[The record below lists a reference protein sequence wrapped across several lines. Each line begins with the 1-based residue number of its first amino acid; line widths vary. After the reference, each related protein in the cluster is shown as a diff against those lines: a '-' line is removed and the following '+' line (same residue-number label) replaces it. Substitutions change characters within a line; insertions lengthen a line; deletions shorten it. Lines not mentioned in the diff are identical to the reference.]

1 MEERKLTCDVM
12 YFLGIGGIGMSALAR
27 YFHRKGVHVM
37 GYDRTSTALTTE
49 LELEGISVQYE
60 DSVMSLP
67 QLLHSTPKEKVLVVR
82 TPAVPKDSSQL
93 QYFLQHEFRIWKR
106 SELLGYIT
114 QLDETIAIGGTH
126 GKTTTSTLV
135 AHILHSTIGCNAFLG
150 GISSNFNSNVL
161 LSNTSR
167 TVVEADEFDRSFL
180 TLYPKISALTSM
192 DPDHLDIYGNEES
205 IREGFLLFLK
215 QTRADGNI
223 VVKKELNIHE
233 ELKLERSVVLTYSIL
248 SEADYFATNIR
259 IEEGSYVFDFHSP
272 QVELLG
278 VRLGLPGRHNVEN
291 AVVAMACSLL
301 AGVVLNELPAVL
313 SSFKGVARRFDVRF
327 KSESGVYIDD
337 YAHHPT
343 ELSACIR
350 SVRELFPD
358 KKIIGIF
365 QPHLF
370 SRTRDFADG
379 FAESLELLDIPI
391 LLPIYP
397 ARELPIEGIDSQWL
411 FDKIRKTDKYLVE
424 KDAIFT
430 LLNKLQFDVLLT
442 LGAGDIDSLVSPLEV
457 YMKERTK

>member
-1 MEERKLTCDVM
+1 MEKRELTCDVM

-49 LELEGISVQYE
+49 LEIEGISVQYE

-67 QLLHSTPKEKVLVVR
+67 QLLHSTPKEKILVVR
-82 TPAVPKDSSQL
+82 TPAVPKDSAQL

-114 QLDETIAIGGTH
+114 QLDDTIAIGGTH
-126 GKTTTSTLV
+126 GKTTTSTMV

-150 GISSNFNSNVL
+150 GISSNFKSNVL
-161 LSNTSR
+161 LSDTSR

-180 TLYPKISALTSM
+180 TLFPKISALTSM
-192 DPDHLDIYGNEES
+192 DADHLDIYGDEAS

-215 QTRADGNI
+215 QTREDGSV

-233 ELKLERSVVLTYSIL
+233 DLKSARSGVFTYSIL
-248 SEADYFATNIR
+248 SEADYVATNIR
-259 IEEGSYVFDFHSP
+259 IEEGAYVFDFNSP
-272 QVELLG
+272 FGQLSQ

-301 AGVVLNELPAVL
+301 AGVSINDLPNVLE
-313 SSFKGVARRFDVRF
+313 SFKGVARRFDVRF
-327 KSESGVYIDD
+327 KGESGVYIDD

-350 SVRELFPD
+350 SVKELFPN
-358 KKIIGIF
+358 KKIVGVF

-370 SRTRDFADG
+370 TRTRDFVDG
-379 FAESLELLDIPI
+379 FAESLALLDVPI

-411 FDKIRKTDKYLVE
+411 FDKIQKDEKYLVE

-442 LGAGDIDSLVSPLEV
+442 LGAGDIDTLVSPLEV
-457 YMKERTK
+457 YMKGSV

>member
-1 MEERKLTCDVM
+1 
-12 YFLGIGGIGMSALAR
+12 MSALAR

-49 LELEGISVQYE
+49 LEMEGISIQYE

-67 QLLHSTPKEKVLVVR
+67 QLLHSTPKEKILVVR

-93 QYFLQHEFRIWKR
+93 QYFLQHEYRIWKR

-114 QLDETIAIGGTH
+114 QLDDTIAIGGTH

-150 GISSNFNSNVL
+150 GISSNFKSNVL
-161 LSNTSR
+161 LSDTSR

-180 TLYPKISALTSM
+180 TLFPKISALTSM
-192 DPDHLDIYGNEES
+192 DADHLDIYGDEAS

-215 QTRADGNI
+215 QTRGDGSV

-233 ELKLERSVVLTYSIL
+233 DLKSARSGVFTYSIL
-248 SEADYFATNIR
+248 SDADYVATNIR
-259 IEEGSYVFDFHSP
+259 IEEGAYVFDFKSP
-272 QVELLG
+272 FGQLNN

-301 AGVVLNELPAVL
+301 SGVSINDLPNVLE
-313 SSFKGVARRFDVRF
+313 SFKGVARRFDVRF
-327 KSESGVYIDD
+327 KGESGVYVDD

-350 SVRELFPD
+350 SVKELFPN
-358 KKIIGIF
+358 KKIVGVF

-370 SRTRDFADG
+370 TRTRDFADG
-379 FAESLELLDIPI
+379 FAESLALLDVPI

-411 FDKIRKTDKYLVE
+411 FDKIQKDEKYLVE

-442 LGAGDIDSLVSPLEV
+442 LGAGDIDTLVSPLEV
-457 YMKERTK
+457 YMKGRV

>member
-1 MEERKLTCDVM
+1 MEKRELTCDVM

-49 LELEGISVQYE
+49 LEMEGISIQYE

-67 QLLHSTPKEKVLVVR
+67 QLLHSTPKEKILVVR

-93 QYFLQHEFRIWKR
+93 QYFLQHEYRIWKR

-114 QLDETIAIGGTH
+114 QLDDTIAIGGTH

-150 GISSNFNSNVL
+150 GISSNFKSNVL
-161 LSNTSR
+161 LSDTSR

-180 TLYPKISALTSM
+180 TLFPKISALTSM
-192 DPDHLDIYGNEES
+192 DADHLDIYGDEAS

-215 QTRADGNI
+215 QTREDGSV

-233 ELKLERSVVLTYSIL
+233 DLKSARSGVFTYSIL
-248 SEADYFATNIR
+248 SDADYVATNIR
-259 IEEGSYVFDFHSP
+259 IEEGAYVFDFNSP
-272 QVELLG
+272 FGQLSH

-301 AGVVLNELPAVL
+301 SGVSINDLPNVLE
-313 SSFKGVARRFDVRF
+313 SFKGVARRFDVRF
-327 KSESGVYIDD
+327 KGESGVYVDD

-350 SVRELFPD
+350 SVKELFPN
-358 KKIIGIF
+358 KKIVGVF

-370 SRTRDFADG
+370 TRTRDFADG
-379 FAESLELLDIPI
+379 FAESLALLDVPI

-411 FDKIRKTDKYLVE
+411 FDKIQKDEKYLVE

-442 LGAGDIDSLVSPLEV
+442 LGAGDIDTLVSPLEV
-457 YMKERTK
+457 YMKGRV

>member
-180 TLYPKISALTSM
+180 TLFPKISALTSM

-215 QTRADGNI
+215 QTCADGNV
-223 VVKKELNIHE
+223 VVKKELNIHD
-233 ELKLERSVVLTYSIL
+233 ELMAERKGVLTYSIL
-248 SEADYFATNIR
+248 SEADYFAKNIR

-272 QVELLG
+272 QGELLG

-301 AGVVLNELPAVL
+301 AGVALNELPAVL

-358 KKIIGIF
+358 KEIIGIF

>member
-67 QLLHSTPKEKVLVVR
+67 QLLHSTPKEKVLIVR

-150 GISSNFNSNVL
+150 GISSNFKSNVL
-161 LSNTSR
+161 LSDTSR

-180 TLYPKISALTSM
+180 TLFPKISALTSM

-215 QTRADGNI
+215 QTHADGSI
-223 VVKKELNIHE
+223 VVKKELNIQDD
-233 ELKLERSVVLTYSIL
+233 LKAERSGVFTYSIL
-248 SEADYFATNIR
+248 SEADYSGTNIR
-259 IEEGSYVFDFHSP
+259 IENGAYVFDFNSP
-272 QVELLG
+272 FGELAH

-291 AVVAMACSLL
+291 AVVAMACALL
-301 AGVVLNELPAVL
+301 TGVDIYDLPDAL
-313 SSFKGVARRFDVRF
+313 ESFKGVSRRFDVRL
-327 KSESGVYIDD
+327 KSEAAVYIDD

-350 SVRELFPD
+350 SVRELFPN
-358 KKIIGIF
+358 KKIAGIF

-370 SRTRDFADG
+370 TRTRDFAEG
-379 FAESLELLDIPI
+379 FAESLALLDIPI

-397 ARELPIEGIDSQWL
+397 ARELPLEGIDSQWL
-411 FDKIRKTDKYLVE
+411 FDKILKEDKYLVD

-430 LLNKLQFDVLLT
+430 LLNKLRFDVLLT
-442 LGAGDIDSLVSPLEV
+442 LGAGDIDTLVSPLEG
-457 YMKERTK
+457 YMKERGK

>member
-1 MEERKLTCDVM
+1 MEKRELTCDVM

-49 LELEGISVQYE
+49 LEMEGISIQYE

-67 QLLHSTPKEKVLVVR
+67 QLLHSTPKEKILVVR

-93 QYFLQHEFRIWKR
+93 QYFLQHEYRIWKR

-114 QLDETIAIGGTH
+114 QLDDTIAIGGTH

-150 GISSNFNSNVL
+150 GISSNFKSNVL
-161 LSNTSR
+161 LSDTSR

-180 TLYPKISALTSM
+180 TLFPKISALTSM
-192 DPDHLDIYGNEES
+192 DADHLDIYGDEAS

-215 QTRADGNI
+215 QTRGDGSV

-233 ELKLERSVVLTYSIL
+233 DLKSARSGVFTYSIL
-248 SEADYFATNIR
+248 SDADYVATNIR
-259 IEEGSYVFDFHSP
+259 IEEGAYVFDFKSP
-272 QVELLG
+272 FGQLNN

-301 AGVVLNELPAVL
+301 SGVSINDLPNVLE
-313 SSFKGVARRFDVRF
+313 SFKGVARRFDVRF
-327 KSESGVYIDD
+327 KGESGVYVDD

-350 SVRELFPD
+350 SVKELFPN
-358 KKIIGIF
+358 KKIVGVF

-370 SRTRDFADG
+370 TRTRDFADG
-379 FAESLELLDIPI
+379 FAESLALLDVPI

-411 FDKIRKTDKYLVE
+411 FDKIQKDEKYLVE

-442 LGAGDIDSLVSPLEV
+442 LGAGDIDTLVSPLEV
-457 YMKERTK
+457 YMKGRV

>member
-1 MEERKLTCDVM
+1 
-12 YFLGIGGIGMSALAR
+12 
-27 YFHRKGVHVM
+27 
-37 GYDRTSTALTTE
+37 
-49 LELEGISVQYE
+49 
-60 DSVMSLP
+60 
-67 QLLHSTPKEKVLVVR
+67 
-82 TPAVPKDSSQL
+82 
-93 QYFLQHEFRIWKR
+93 
-106 SELLGYIT
+106 LGYIT

-272 QVELLG
+272 QGELLG

>member
-272 QVELLG
+272 QGELLG

>member
-1 MEERKLTCDVM
+1 
-12 YFLGIGGIGMSALAR
+12 MSALAR

-49 LELEGISVQYE
+49 LEMEGISIQYE

-67 QLLHSTPKEKVLVVR
+67 QLLHSTPKEKILVVR

-93 QYFLQHEFRIWKR
+93 QYFLQHEYRIWKR

-114 QLDETIAIGGTH
+114 QLDDTIAIGGTH

-150 GISSNFNSNVL
+150 GISSNFKSNVL
-161 LSNTSR
+161 LSDTSR

-180 TLYPKISALTSM
+180 TLFPKISALTSM
-192 DPDHLDIYGNEES
+192 DADHLDIYGDEAS

-215 QTRADGNI
+215 QTREDGSV

-233 ELKLERSVVLTYSIL
+233 DLKSARSGVFTYSIL
-248 SEADYFATNIR
+248 SEADYVATNIR
-259 IEEGSYVFDFHSP
+259 IEEGAYVFDFKSP
-272 QVELLG
+272 FGQLNN

-301 AGVVLNELPAVL
+301 SGVSINDLPNVLE
-313 SSFKGVARRFDVRF
+313 SFKGVARRFDVRF
-327 KSESGVYIDD
+327 KGESGVYVDD

-350 SVRELFPD
+350 SVKELFPN
-358 KKIIGIF
+358 KKIVGVF

-370 SRTRDFADG
+370 TRTRDFVDG
-379 FAESLELLDIPI
+379 FAESLALLDVPI

-411 FDKIRKTDKYLVE
+411 FDKIQKDEKYLVE

-442 LGAGDIDSLVSPLEV
+442 LGAGDIDTLVSPLEV
-457 YMKERTK
+457 YMKGRV

>member
-1 MEERKLTCDVM
+1 
-12 YFLGIGGIGMSALAR
+12 MSALAR

-49 LELEGISVQYE
+49 LEIEGISVQYE

-67 QLLHSTPKEKVLVVR
+67 QLLHSTPKEKILVVR
-82 TPAVPKDSSQL
+82 TPAVPKDSAQL

-114 QLDETIAIGGTH
+114 QLDDTIAIGGTH
-126 GKTTTSTLV
+126 GKTTTSTMV

-150 GISSNFNSNVL
+150 GISSNFKSNVL
-161 LSNTSR
+161 LSDTSR

-180 TLYPKISALTSM
+180 TLFPKISALTSM
-192 DPDHLDIYGNEES
+192 DADHLDIYGDEAS

-215 QTRADGNI
+215 QTREDGSV

-233 ELKLERSVVLTYSIL
+233 DLKSARSGVFTYSIL
-248 SEADYFATNIR
+248 SEADYVATNIR
-259 IEEGSYVFDFHSP
+259 IEEGAYVFDFNSP
-272 QVELLG
+272 FGQLSQ

-301 AGVVLNELPAVL
+301 AGVSINDLPNVLE
-313 SSFKGVARRFDVRF
+313 SFKGVARRFDVRF
-327 KSESGVYIDD
+327 KGESGVYIDD

-350 SVRELFPD
+350 SVKELFPN
-358 KKIIGIF
+358 KKIVGVF

-370 SRTRDFADG
+370 TRTRDFVDG
-379 FAESLELLDIPI
+379 FAESLALLDVPI

-411 FDKIRKTDKYLVE
+411 FDKIQKDEKYLVE

-442 LGAGDIDSLVSPLEV
+442 LGAGDIDTLVSPLEV
-457 YMKERTK
+457 YMKGRV

>member
-1 MEERKLTCDVM
+1 MEKRELTCDVM

-49 LELEGISVQYE
+49 LEIEGISVQYE

-67 QLLHSTPKEKVLVVR
+67 QLLHSTPKEKILVVR
-82 TPAVPKDSSQL
+82 TPAVPKDSAQL

-114 QLDETIAIGGTH
+114 QLDDTIAIGGTH
-126 GKTTTSTLV
+126 GKTTTSTMV

-150 GISSNFNSNVL
+150 GISSNFKSNVL
-161 LSNTSR
+161 LSDTSR

-180 TLYPKISALTSM
+180 TLFPKISALTSM
-192 DPDHLDIYGNEES
+192 DADHLDIYGDEAS

-215 QTRADGNI
+215 QTREDGSV

-233 ELKLERSVVLTYSIL
+233 DLKSARSGVFTYSIL
-248 SEADYFATNIR
+248 SEADYVATNIR
-259 IEEGSYVFDFHSP
+259 IEEGAYVFDFNSP
-272 QVELLG
+272 FGQLSQ

-301 AGVVLNELPAVL
+301 AGVSINDLPNVLE
-313 SSFKGVARRFDVRF
+313 SFKGVARRFDVRF
-327 KSESGVYIDD
+327 KGESGVYIDD

-350 SVRELFPD
+350 SVKELFPN
-358 KKIIGIF
+358 KKIVGVF

-370 SRTRDFADG
+370 TRTRDFVDG
-379 FAESLELLDIPI
+379 FAESLALLDVPI

-411 FDKIRKTDKYLVE
+411 FDKIQKDEKYLVE

-442 LGAGDIDSLVSPLEV
+442 LGAGDIDTLVSPLEV
-457 YMKERTK
+457 YMKGRV

>member
-1 MEERKLTCDVM
+1 MEKRELTCEVM

-27 YFHRKGVHVM
+27 YFHRKGIHVM

-67 QLLHSTPKEKVLVVR
+67 QLLHSTPKEKILVVR
-82 TPAVPKDSSQL
+82 TPAVPKDSAQL
-93 QYFLQHEFRIWKR
+93 QYFLQHEYRIWKR

-150 GISSNFNSNVL
+150 GISSNFKSNVL

-180 TLYPKISALTSM
+180 TLFPRISALTSM
-192 DPDHLDIYGNEES
+192 DADHLDIYGNEAS

-215 QTRADGNI
+215 QTHPDGYI
-223 VVKKELNIHE
+223 VVKRELNIHE
-233 ELKLERSVVLTYSIL
+233 QLQAERKGVLTYSIL
-248 SEADYFATNIR
+248 SEADYYATDIR
-259 IEEGSYVFDFHSP
+259 IEDGVYVFDFHSP
-272 QVELLG
+272 FGELSR
-278 VRLGLPGRHNVEN
+278 VQLGLPGRHNVEN
-291 AVVAMACSLL
+291 AVAAMACALL
-301 AGVVLNELPAVL
+301 SGVSPVDLPETLAN
-313 SSFKGVARRFDVRF
+313 FKGVARRFDVRF
-327 KSESGVYIDD
+327 KTEKGVYIDD

-343 ELSACIR
+343 ELAAAIK
-350 SVRELFPD
+350 SVRELFPE
-358 KKIIGIF
+358 KRIAGVF

-370 SRTRDFADG
+370 SRTRDFVDG
-379 FAESLELLDIPI
+379 FAESLALLDVPV

-397 ARELPIEGIDSQWL
+397 ARELPIQGIDSQWL
-411 FDKIRKTDKYLVE
+411 FDKIQKTEKYLVE

-442 LGAGDIDSLVSPLEV
+442 LGAGDIDTLVSPLEM
-457 YMKERTK
+457 YMKERVK

>member
-1 MEERKLTCDVM
+1 MEKRELTCDVM

-49 LELEGISVQYE
+49 LEMEGISIQYE

-67 QLLHSTPKEKVLVVR
+67 QLLHSTPKEKILVVR
-82 TPAVPKDSSQL
+82 TPAVPKDSAQL
-93 QYFLQHEFRIWKR
+93 QYFLQHEYRIWKR

-114 QLDETIAIGGTH
+114 QLDDTIAIGGTH

-150 GISSNFNSNVL
+150 GISSNFKSNVL
-161 LSNTSR
+161 LSDTSR

-180 TLYPKISALTSM
+180 TLFPKISALTSM
-192 DPDHLDIYGNEES
+192 DADHLDIYGDEAS

-215 QTRADGNI
+215 QTRGDGSV

-233 ELKLERSVVLTYSIL
+233 DLKSARSGVFTYSIL
-248 SEADYFATNIR
+248 SDADYVATNIR
-259 IEEGSYVFDFHSP
+259 IEEGAYVFDFKSP
-272 QVELLG
+272 FGQLNN

-301 AGVVLNELPAVL
+301 SGVSINDLPNVLE
-313 SSFKGVARRFDVRF
+313 SFKGVARRFDVRF
-327 KSESGVYIDD
+327 KGESGVYVDD

-350 SVRELFPD
+350 SVKELFPN
-358 KKIIGIF
+358 KKIVGVF

-370 SRTRDFADG
+370 TRTRDFADG
-379 FAESLELLDIPI
+379 FAESLAILDVPI

-411 FDKIRKTDKYLVE
+411 FDKIQKDEKYLEE

-442 LGAGDIDSLVSPLEV
+442 LGAGDIDTLVSPLEV
-457 YMKERTK
+457 YMKGRV

>member
-27 YFHRKGVHVM
+27 YFHRKGVHVL

-180 TLYPKISALTSM
+180 TLFPKISALTSM

-215 QTRADGNI
+215 QTRADGNV
-223 VVKKELNIHE
+223 VVKKELNIHD
-233 ELKLERSVVLTYSIL
+233 ELMAERKGVLTYSIL
-248 SEADYFATNIR
+248 SEADYFARNIR

-272 QVELLG
+272 QGELLG

-301 AGVVLNELPAVL
+301 AGVELNELPAVL

-327 KSESGVYIDD
+327 KSDRGVYIDD

-358 KKIIGIF
+358 KKIAGIF

-411 FDKIRKTDKYLVE
+411 FDKIQKTDKYLVE

-457 YMKERTK
+457 YMKGV

>member
-180 TLYPKISALTSM
+180 TLFPKISALTSM

-215 QTRADGNI
+215 QTCADGNV
-223 VVKKELNIHE
+223 VVKKELNIHD
-233 ELKLERSVVLTYSIL
+233 ELMAERKGVLTYSIL
-248 SEADYFATNIR
+248 SEADYFAKNIR

-272 QVELLG
+272 QGELLG

-301 AGVVLNELPAVL
+301 AGVALNELPAVL

-358 KKIIGIF
+358 KEIIGIF

-457 YMKERTK
+457 YMKGV

>member
-259 IEEGSYVFDFHSP
+259 IKEGSYVFDFHSP
-272 QVELLG
+272 QGELLG

>member
-1 MEERKLTCDVM
+1 
-12 YFLGIGGIGMSALAR
+12 MSALAR

-49 LELEGISVQYE
+49 LEIEGISVQYE

-67 QLLHSTPKEKVLVVR
+67 QLLHSTPKEKILVVR
-82 TPAVPKDSSQL
+82 TPAVPKDSAQL

-114 QLDETIAIGGTH
+114 QLDDTIAIGGTH
-126 GKTTTSTLV
+126 GKTTTSTMV

-150 GISSNFNSNVL
+150 GISSNFKSNVL
-161 LSNTSR
+161 LSDTSR

-180 TLYPKISALTSM
+180 TLFPKISALTSM
-192 DPDHLDIYGNEES
+192 DADHLDIYGDEAS

-215 QTRADGNI
+215 QTREDGSV

-233 ELKLERSVVLTYSIL
+233 DLKSARSGVFTYSIL
-248 SEADYFATNIR
+248 SEADYVATNIR
-259 IEEGSYVFDFHSP
+259 IEEGAYVFDFNSP
-272 QVELLG
+272 FGQLSQ

-301 AGVVLNELPAVL
+301 AGVSINDLPNVLE
-313 SSFKGVARRFDVRF
+313 SFKGVARRFDVRF
-327 KSESGVYIDD
+327 KGESGVYIDD

-350 SVRELFPD
+350 SVKELFPN
-358 KKIIGIF
+358 KKIVGVF

-370 SRTRDFADG
+370 TRTRDFVDG
-379 FAESLELLDIPI
+379 FAESLALLDVPI

-411 FDKIRKTDKYLVE
+411 FDKIQKDEKYLVE

-442 LGAGDIDSLVSPLEV
+442 LGAGDIDTLVSPLEV
-457 YMKERTK
+457 YMKGSV

>member
-1 MEERKLTCDVM
+1 MEKRELTCDVM

-49 LELEGISVQYE
+49 LEMEGISIQYE

-67 QLLHSTPKEKVLVVR
+67 QLLHSTPKEKILVVR

-93 QYFLQHEFRIWKR
+93 QYFLQHEYRIWKR

-114 QLDETIAIGGTH
+114 QLDDTIAIGGTH

-150 GISSNFNSNVL
+150 GISSNFKSNVL
-161 LSNTSR
+161 LSDTSR

-180 TLYPKISALTSM
+180 TLFPKISALTSM
-192 DPDHLDIYGNEES
+192 DADHLDIYGDEAS

-215 QTRADGNI
+215 QTRGDGSV

-233 ELKLERSVVLTYSIL
+233 DLKSARSGVFTYSIL
-248 SEADYFATNIR
+248 SDADYVATNIR
-259 IEEGSYVFDFHSP
+259 IEEGAYVFDFKSP
-272 QVELLG
+272 FGQLNN

-301 AGVVLNELPAVL
+301 SGVSINDLPNVLE
-313 SSFKGVARRFDVRF
+313 SFKGVARRFDVRF
-327 KSESGVYIDD
+327 KGESGVYVDD

-350 SVRELFPD
+350 SVKELFPN
-358 KKIIGIF
+358 KKIVGVF

-370 SRTRDFADG
+370 TRTRDFADG
-379 FAESLELLDIPI
+379 FAESLALLDVPI

-411 FDKIRKTDKYLVE
+411 FDKIQKDEKYLEE

-442 LGAGDIDSLVSPLEV
+442 LGAGDIDTLVSPLEV
-457 YMKERTK
+457 YMKGRV

>member
-1 MEERKLTCDVM
+1 MEKRELTCDVM

-49 LELEGISVQYE
+49 LEIEGISVQYE

-67 QLLHSTPKEKVLVVR
+67 QLLHSTPKEKILIVR
-82 TPAVPKDSSQL
+82 TPAVPKDSAQL

-114 QLDETIAIGGTH
+114 QLDDTIAIGGTH

-150 GISSNFNSNVL
+150 GISSNFKSNVL
-161 LSNTSR
+161 LSDTSR

-180 TLYPKISALTSM
+180 TLFPKISALTSM
-192 DPDHLDIYGNEES
+192 DADHLDIYGDEAS

-215 QTRADGNI
+215 QTREDGSV

-233 ELKLERSVVLTYSIL
+233 DLKSARSGVFTYSIL
-248 SEADYFATNIR
+248 SEADYVATNIR
-259 IEEGSYVFDFHSP
+259 IEEGAYVFDFNSP
-272 QVELLG
+272 FGQLSQ

-301 AGVVLNELPAVL
+301 AGVPINDLPNVLE
-313 SSFKGVARRFDVRF
+313 SFKGVARRFDVRF
-327 KSESGVYIDD
+327 KGESGVYIDD

-350 SVRELFPD
+350 SVKELFPN
-358 KKIIGIF
+358 KKIVGVF

-370 SRTRDFADG
+370 TRTRDFVDG
-379 FAESLELLDIPI
+379 FAESLALLDVPI

-411 FDKIRKTDKYLVE
+411 FDKIQKDEKYLVE

-442 LGAGDIDSLVSPLEV
+442 LGAGDIDTLVSPLEV
-457 YMKERTK
+457 YMKGRV

>member
-27 YFHRKGVHVM
+27 YFHRKGVHVL

-180 TLYPKISALTSM
+180 TLFPKISALTSM

-215 QTRADGNI
+215 QTRTDGNV
-223 VVKKELNIHE
+223 VVKKELNIHD
-233 ELKLERSVVLTYSIL
+233 ELMAERKGVLTYSIL
-248 SEADYFATNIR
+248 SEADYFGRNIR
-259 IEEGSYVFDFHSP
+259 IEEGSYVFDFYSP
-272 QVELLG
+272 QGELLG
-278 VRLGLPGRHNVEN
+278 IRLGLPGRHNVEN

-301 AGVVLNELPAVL
+301 AGVELNQLPAVL

-327 KSESGVYIDD
+327 KSERCVYIDD

-411 FDKIRKTDKYLVE
+411 FDKIQKTDKYLVE

-457 YMKERTK
+457 YMKGV

>member
-272 QVELLG
+272 QGELLG

-397 ARELPIEGIDSQWL
+397 ARELPIVGIDSQWL

-442 LGAGDIDSLVSPLEV
+442 LGAGDIDTLVSPLEV

>member
-1 MEERKLTCDVM
+1 MEKRELTCDVM

-49 LELEGISVQYE
+49 LEMEGISIQYE

-67 QLLHSTPKEKVLVVR
+67 QLLHSTPKEKILVVR

-93 QYFLQHEFRIWKR
+93 QYFLQHEYRIWKR

-114 QLDETIAIGGTH
+114 QLDDTIAIGGTH

-150 GISSNFNSNVL
+150 GISSNFKSNVL
-161 LSNTSR
+161 LSDTSR

-180 TLYPKISALTSM
+180 TLFPKISALTSM
-192 DPDHLDIYGNEES
+192 DADHLDIYGDEAS

-215 QTRADGNI
+215 QTRGDGSV

-233 ELKLERSVVLTYSIL
+233 DLKSARSGVFTYSIL
-248 SEADYFATNIR
+248 SDADYVATNIR
-259 IEEGSYVFDFHSP
+259 IEEGAYVFDFKSP
-272 QVELLG
+272 FGQLNN

-301 AGVVLNELPAVL
+301 AGVAINDLPDVLG
-313 SSFKGVARRFDVRF
+313 SFKGVARRFDIRF
-327 KSESGVYIDD
+327 KGESGVYVDD

-350 SVRELFPD
+350 SVKELFPN
-358 KKIIGIF
+358 KKIVGVF

-370 SRTRDFADG
+370 TRTRDFADG
-379 FAESLELLDIPI
+379 FAESLALLDVPI

-411 FDKIRKTDKYLVE
+411 FDKIQKDEKYLVE

-442 LGAGDIDSLVSPLEV
+442 LGAGDIDTLVSPLEV
-457 YMKERTK
+457 YMKGRV

>member
-27 YFHRKGVHVM
+27 YFHRKGIQVI

-67 QLLHSTPKEKVLVVR
+67 QLLHSTPKEKILIVR
-82 TPAVPKDSSQL
+82 TPAVPKESAQL

-161 LSNTSR
+161 LSDTSR

-180 TLYPKISALTSM
+180 TLFPKISALTSM
-192 DPDHLDIYGNEES
+192 DADHLDIYGNEES
-205 IREGFLLFLK
+205 IREGFLLFLQ
-215 QTRADGNI
+215 QTREDGN
-223 VVKKELNIHE
+223 VVVRKELNIHN
-233 ELKLERSVVLTYSIL
+233 ELKLERSGVLTYSIL
-248 SEADYFATNIR
+248 SEADYYATNIR
-259 IEEGSYVFDFHSP
+259 IEEGAYAFDFHSP
-272 QVELLG
+272 HGELVNL
-278 VRLGLPGRHNVEN
+278 RLGLPGRHNVEN
-291 AVVAMACSLL
+291 SVVAMACSLL
-301 AGVVLNELPAVL
+301 AGVELQDLPNVLA
-313 SSFKGVARRFDVRF
+313 SFKGVARRFDVRY
-327 KSESGVYIDD
+327 KSDTGVYVDD

-343 ELSACIR
+343 ELNACLQ
-350 SVRELFPD
+350 SVRELYPD
-358 KKIIGIF
+358 KRVLGIF

-370 SRTRDFADG
+370 SRTRDFSGG
-379 FAESLELLDIPI
+379 FAESLSLLDVAV

-397 ARELPIEGIDSQWL
+397 AREEPIEGIDSQWL
-411 FDKIRKTDKYLVE
+411 FDKIKMKDKFFVE

-442 LGAGDIDSLVSPLEV
+442 MGAGDIDTLVPRLEV
-457 YMKERTK
+457 YMKERK

>member
-49 LELEGISVQYE
+49 LELEGISVQFE

-67 QLLHSTPKEKVLVVR
+67 QLLHSTPKEKILIIR

-93 QYFLQHEFRIWKR
+93 QYFLQHEFKIWKR

-150 GISSNFNSNVL
+150 GISSNFKSNVL
-161 LSNTSR
+161 LSDTSR

-180 TLYPKISALTSM
+180 TLFPKISALTSM
-192 DPDHLDIYGNEES
+192 DADHLDIYGDEDS

-215 QTRADGNI
+215 QTREDGSI

-233 ELKLERSVVLTYSIL
+233 DFQAERKGVFTYSIL
-248 SEADYFATNIR
+248 SDADYSATNIR
-259 IEEGSYVFDFHSP
+259 IEEGEYVFDFHSP
-272 QVELLG
+272 NGELEN

-301 AGVVLNELPAVL
+301 AGVAIQDLPKVLA
-313 SSFKGVARRFDVRF
+313 SFKGVARRFDVRY
-327 KSESGVYIDD
+327 KRDNGVYIDD

-343 ELSACIR
+343 ELSACIQ
-350 SVRELFPD
+350 SVRELFPN
-358 KKIIGIF
+358 KKIAGIF

-370 SRTRDFADG
+370 TRTRDFAEG
-379 FAESLELLDIPI
+379 FAESLALLDIPI

-411 FDKIRKTDKYLVE
+411 FDKIQNTDKYIVE

-442 LGAGDIDSLVSPLEV
+442 LGAGDIDTLVSTLEV
-457 YMKERTK
+457 YMTKRTK

>member
-1 MEERKLTCDVM
+1 MEKRELTCDVM

-27 YFHRKGVHVM
+27 YFHRKGVHVL

-67 QLLHSTPKEKVLVVR
+67 QLLHSTPKEKILIIR

-93 QYFLQHEFRIWKR
+93 QYFLQHEYKIWKR

-150 GISSNFNSNVL
+150 GISSNFKSNVL
-161 LSNTSR
+161 LSDTSR

-192 DPDHLDIYGNEES
+192 DADHLDIYGDEAS
-205 IREGFLLFLK
+205 IREGFMLFLK
-215 QTRADGNI
+215 QTREDGSV

-233 ELKLERSVVLTYSIL
+233 GLQAERQGVFTYSIL
-248 SEADYFATNIR
+248 SEADYSATNVR
-259 IEEGSYVFDFHSP
+259 VEDGAYVFDFNSP
-272 QVELLG
+272 FGQLNH

-291 AVVAMACSLL
+291 AVLAMACSLL
-301 AGVVLNELPAVL
+301 AGVEIDQLPAVL
-313 SSFKGVARRFDVRF
+313 ESFKGVARRFDVRF
-327 KSESGVYIDD
+327 KGETGVYIDD

-343 ELSACIR
+343 ELSACIQ

-358 KKIIGIF
+358 KKIAGIF

-370 SRTRDFADG
+370 TRTRDFVDG
-379 FAESLELLDIPI
+379 FAESLALLDIPI

-411 FDKIRKTDKYLVE
+411 FDKIQKDNKYLSE

-442 LGAGDIDSLVSPLEV
+442 LGAGDIDTLVSPLEA
-457 YMKERTK
+457 YMKGRV

>member
-1 MEERKLTCDVM
+1 MEERKLACEVM

-27 YFHRKGVHVM
+27 YFHRKGVHVL

-67 QLLHSTPKEKVLVVR
+67 QLLHSTPKEKILIVR
-82 TPAVPKDSSQL
+82 TPAVPKDSTQL
-93 QYFLQHEFRIWKR
+93 QYFLQHEYRIWKR

-150 GISSNFNSNVL
+150 GISSNFKSNVL
-161 LSNTSR
+161 LSDTSR

-180 TLYPKISALTSM
+180 TLFPKISALTSM

-215 QTRADGNI
+215 QTREDGNI
-223 VVKKELNIHE
+223 VVKKELNIHD
-233 ELKLERSVVLTYSIL
+233 ELKAERSGVLTYSII

-259 IEEGSYVFDFHSP
+259 IERGAYVFDFHTPSG
-272 QVELLG
+272 ELAN

-291 AVVAMACSLL
+291 ALVAMACSLL
-301 AGVVLNELPAVL
+301 AGVSMSDLPAVL
-313 SSFKGVARRFDVRF
+313 SNFKGVARRFDIRYN
-327 KSESGVYIDD
+327 ESNGIYIDD

-343 ELSACIR
+343 ELSAAIR

-358 KKIIGIF
+358 KKVVGIF

-379 FAESLELLDIPI
+379 FAASLALLDVPI

-397 ARELPIEGIDSQWL
+397 ARELPLERIDSQWL
-411 FDKIRKTDKYLVE
+411 FDKIQKDEKYLVE

-430 LLNKLQFDVLLT
+430 LLNKLRFDVLVT
-442 LGAGDIDSLVSPLEV
+442 LGAGDIDTLVSSIEAF
-457 YMKERTK
+457 MKERVQ

>member
-1 MEERKLTCDVM
+1 
-12 YFLGIGGIGMSALAR
+12 MSALAR

-67 QLLHSTPKEKVLVVR
+67 QLIHSTPKEKILVVR
-82 TPAVPKDSSQL
+82 TPAVPKDSAQL

-114 QLDETIAIGGTH
+114 QLDDTVAIGGTH

-150 GISSNFNSNVL
+150 GISSNFKSNVL
-161 LSNTSR
+161 LSDTSR

-180 TLYPKISALTSM
+180 TLFPKISALTSM
-192 DPDHLDIYGNEES
+192 DADHLDIYGDEAS

-215 QTRADGNI
+215 QTRDDGSV

-233 ELKLERSVVLTYSIL
+233 DLKATRSGVFTYSIL
-248 SEADYFATNIR
+248 SDADYSATNIR
-259 IEEGSYVFDFHSP
+259 IDDGAYVFDFNSP
-272 QVELLG
+272 QGSLNH

-301 AGVVLNELPAVL
+301 AGVSISDLPSVLE
-313 SSFKGVARRFDVRF
+313 SFRGVARRFDVRF

-350 SVRELFPD
+350 SVKELYPN
-358 KKIIGIF
+358 KKIAGIF

-379 FAESLELLDIPI
+379 FAESLALLDIPI
-391 LLPIYP
+391 LIPIYP

-411 FDKIRKTDKYLVE
+411 FDKIQKDEKYLVE

-430 LLNKLQFDVLLT
+430 LINKLQFDVLLT
-442 LGAGDIDSLVSPLEV
+442 LGAGDIDTLVSPLEV
-457 YMKERTK
+457 YMKERVK

>member
-67 QLLHSTPKEKVLVVR
+67 QLLHSTPKEKVLIVR

-106 SELLGYIT
+106 SELLGFIT
-114 QLDETIAIGGTH
+114 ELDETIAIGGTH

-161 LSNTSR
+161 LSDTSR

-180 TLYPKISALTSM
+180 TLFPKISALTSM

-215 QTRADGNI
+215 QTHANGSI

-233 ELKLERSVVLTYSIL
+233 DLKSARSGVFTYSIL
-248 SEADYFATNIR
+248 SEADYVATNIR
-259 IEEGSYVFDFHSP
+259 IEDGAYVFNFNSP
-272 QVELLG
+272 FGQLSH

-291 AVVAMACSLL
+291 AVLAMACSLL
-301 AGVVLNELPAVL
+301 AGVSIGDLPQVLE
-313 SSFKGVARRFDVRF
+313 SFKGVARRFDVRY
-327 KSESGVYIDD
+327 KGESGVYIDD

-343 ELSACIR
+343 ELAACIR
-350 SVRELFPD
+350 SVRELFPG
-358 KKIIGIF
+358 KKIVGVF

-370 SRTRDFADG
+370 SRTRDFVDG
-379 FAESLELLDIPI
+379 FAESLALIDVPV

-411 FDKIRKTDKYLVE
+411 FDKIQKTDKYIVE

-442 LGAGDIDSLVSPLEV
+442 LGAGDIDTLVSPLEV
-457 YMKERTK
+457 FMKGRIK